1 MTALAPFIL
10 AFAGFAA
17 LALAMQRHH
26 RALFGRAPGRGTASA
41 LRLAGAGGL
50 AAALWACAESWGWA
64 IGSVAWVGVLSAA
77 ALAVVLLL
85 ALAGRQDRRK
95 PG

>member
-1 MTALAPFIL
+1 MSALAPFLL

-26 RALFGRAPGRGTASA
+26 RALFGRAPGRSAAAA
-41 LRLAGAGGL
+41 LRIAGAGGL
-50 AAALWACAESWGWA
+50 AAALWACVEGWGWA
-64 IGSVAWVGVLSAA
+64 IGAVAWFGVLSAA
-77 ALAVVLLL
+77 AFPVVLLL
-85 ALAGRQDRRK
+85 ALAGRQDRRE